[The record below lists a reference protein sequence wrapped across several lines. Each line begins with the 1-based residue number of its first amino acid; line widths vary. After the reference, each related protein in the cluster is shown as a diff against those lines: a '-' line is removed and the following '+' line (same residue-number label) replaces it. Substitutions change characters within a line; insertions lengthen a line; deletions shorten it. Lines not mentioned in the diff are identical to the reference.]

1 MNFRDLLD
9 ELREGILHDRSDQW
23 VEDETTYPTYDDHL
37 WSTKTL
43 TRYINE
49 AQRRFA
55 VGSLCIRDFTTPEV
69 CELQLVPYQREYPL
83 HSSIVAV
90 VSARVEGAKMDL
102 ARAGHSQ
109 FDTYRQ
115 PDAYFFNTNELQQ
128 LPPGAVV
135 AFGTDEGVT
144 ANDWGS
150 MQVVNFR
157 VYPAPSPQYV
167 RKVKLRVVRKPL
179 YQLGPNNLQGVPE
192 VPDDHHMDMLDWAA
206 YLALRIV
213 DRDAG
218 DPERAAEFKASF
230 EAHVKEARLIAMRK
244 MFTPM
249 QWGFGRNG
257 FSYQRDGEGS

>member
-23 VEDETTYPTYDDHL
+23 TEDETTYPAYDDHL
-37 WSTKTL
+37 WSTRTL

-55 VGSLCIRDFTTPEV
+55 VGSLCIRDYTTPEV
-69 CELQLVPYQREYPL
+69 CELQLMPYVKSYPL
-83 HSSIVAV
+83 HQSIVAV
-90 VSARVEGAKMDL
+90 ISARLEGAKMDL

-115 PDAYFFNTNELQQ
+115 PDGYFFNTDELQQ
-128 LPPGAVV
+128 YPPGAVV
-135 AFGTDEGVT
+135 AYDTDEGVT

-157 VYPAPSPQYV
+157 AYPPPVPQFV
-167 RKVKLRVVRKPL
+167 RKVRLRVVRKPL
-179 YQLGPNNLQGVPE
+179 YPLSLNNIRAVPE
-192 VPDDHHMDMLDWAA
+192 IPDDHHMDMLSWSA

-218 DPERAAEFKASF
+218 DPERAQEFKVQF
-230 EAHVKEARLIAMRK
+230 ELDVKRARDVAMRK
-244 MFTPM
+244 LFTPM

-257 FSYQRDGEGS
+257 FSYERDGEGS